1 LPLSGNKDV
10 IYWQQEGP
18 EGVPETEIKRFAN
31 LSNERLIELLRHVS
45 ENGDSTYTS
54 HLREEIIKRNVRSI
68 AASFLNS
75 GEPLEDLV
83 QAGYIGLLN
92 AVANFDLAR
101 NIRFSTYASYLIKG
115 EIRHYIRDKHATIRI
130 PQWVQSM
137 GQKLKEV
144 EEGFFQEHG
153 RPPRIAE
160 LASLMDLAENQVV
173 ELLRGRK
180 VMSYVSIDEDRRS
193 EDPRPPVP
201 SVSRMYEKGAPPP
214 SDIHMKIAITIEKLA
229 QMQQQVIKGLFYLGK
244 TQAEIG
250 RELDLSQRQVSRVKE
265 QALREVKKN
274 VLGDDA

>member
-1 LPLSGNKDV
+1 MSGT
-10 IYWQQEGP
+10 
-18 EGVPETEIKRFAN
+18 ETEQFAN

-45 ENGDSTYTS
+45 EKNSNSTYVS
-54 HLREEIIKRNVRSI
+54 HLREEIIKRNVGLVRSI

-75 GEPLEDLV
+75 GELLEDLA

-115 EIRHYIRDKHATIRI
+115 EIRHYIRDKHTTIRI

-144 EEGFFQEHG
+144 EEGFFQEYG
-153 RPPRIAE
+153 RPPRISE
-160 LASLMDLAENQVV
+160 LATLMDLTENQVV

-180 VMSYVSIDEDRRS
+180 VMSYISIDENRRS
-193 EDPRPPVP
+193 EDPRPPMP
-201 SVSRMYEKGAPPP
+201 SVSIMYEKGTNPP
-214 SDIHMKIAITIEKLA
+214 SDVHMRIAVTIEKLA
-229 QMQQQVIKGLFYLGK
+229 QMQQQVIRGLFYQGK

-250 RELDLSQRQVSRVKE
+250 RELNLSQRQVSRVKE
-265 QALREVKKN
+265 QALRAVKEKM
-274 VLGDDA
+274 LGDDP